1 MEHILSM
8 IGLAKKAGRV
18 EIGEEPVGS
27 AARSKHAR
35 VILVASDAAAGS
47 VRRAYA
53 FAQTGACLCLT
64 IPVDKDALGRAL
76 GRSSCAM
83 VAVTDVGFADAIVKK
98 LAVMDPEH
106 YEQGI
111 LAAADQGPAGHGAA
125 GGAGPAREEPA
136 PGQKAHGSP
145 GAAAAG
151 AGAAP

>member
-1 MEHILSM
+1 M

-18 EIGEEPVGS
+18 EIEEPVGS

-64 IPVDKDALGRAL
+64 IPADKDALGRAL

-83 VAVTDVGFADAIVKK
+83 AAVTDVGFADAIVKK

-106 YEQGI
+106 YEQASQRLQI
-111 LAAADQGPAGHGAA
+111 K
-125 GGAGPAREEPA
+125 AR
-136 PGQKAHGSP
+136 PGRRRP
-145 GAAAAG
+145 
-151 AGAAP
+151 AAPQQRFAGSRPVKKGKGSGRDRKKS